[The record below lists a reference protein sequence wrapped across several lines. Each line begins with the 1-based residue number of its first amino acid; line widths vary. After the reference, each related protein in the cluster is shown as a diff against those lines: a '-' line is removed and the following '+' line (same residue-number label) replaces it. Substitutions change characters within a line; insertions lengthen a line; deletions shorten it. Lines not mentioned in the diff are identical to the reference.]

1 MKRILSLVLVLGLI
15 FTCFAGCS
23 KKEKRE
29 LYNVNLSK
37 YVTLGEY
44 NGLKVDKKSDEF
56 KKTTESIIESDVQ
69 TYGLYVTKNKG
80 KVKEGDNVNIDY
92 TGKKDGV
99 AFEGGT
105 AQAYNLVIG
114 SDSFIDGF
122 EDGLIGKEIGSTV
135 DLNLTFPENYG
146 NDELNGQDVVFTVK
160 INYVTTT
167 EAKKPKDYYTFL
179 GFSKLED
186 YTENV
191 EQRAIGESLQQAI
204 LEASKINDYPQK
216 DLDFLYDKYYEQFE
230 STLINNYQATVEQYL
245 TSTQQ
250 TADQLKQELITNQ
263 VKPLMDMQMVWYAIF
278 DKEELKITDEDKEQ
292 TIKEMIASVGDSSV
306 TRADII
312 EEYGEYYIEMMLVSN
327 KVFDLVKKNAKIS

>member
-29 LYNVNLSK
+29 LYNIDLSK

-44 NGLKVDKKSDEF
+44 KGLKVDKKSDEF

-69 TYGLYVTKNKG
+69 TYGLYVTKNEG

-135 DLNLTFPENYG
+135 DLNLTFPENYQSE
-146 NDELNGQDVVFTVK
+146 ELSGQDVVFTVK

-186 YTENV
+186 YEANI
-191 EQRAIGESLQQAI
+191 EERAIGESLQQAV
-204 LEASKINDYPQK
+204 LKDSKVKDYPK
-216 DLDFLYDKYYEQFE
+216 EDLDFLYGKYYEQFE
-230 STLINNYQATVEQYL
+230 NTLVNNYQATVEQYL
-245 TSTQQ
+245 TSIGQ
-250 TADQLKQELITNQ
+250 TADQLKEQLITNQ
-263 VKPLMDMQMVWYAIF
+263 VKPIMDMQMVWYAIF
-278 DKEELKITDEDKEQ
+278 DKEKLKITDEDKEQ
-292 TIKEMIASVGDSSV
+292 TIKEIIASGGDSSV
-306 TRADII
+306 TRADVI
-312 EEYGEYYIEMMLVSN
+312 EEYGEYYIEMLLVSD
-327 KVFDLVKKNAKIS
+327 KVFELVKKNAKIS

>member
-1 MKRILSLVLVLGLI
+1 MKRILSLVLVLILML
-15 FTCFAGCS
+15 TCFAGCA

-29 LYNVNLSK
+29 LYNVDLGK

-44 NGLKVDKKSDEF
+44 KGLKVDKKSDEF
-56 KKTTESIIESDVQ
+56 KKISENIIASDVQ
-69 TYGLYVTKNKG
+69 TYGLYVTKNTG

-167 EAKKPKDYYTFL
+167 EPKKPEDYCTLL
-179 GFSKLED
+179 GFSKVED
-186 YTENV
+186 YEANV
-191 EQRAIGESLQQAI
+191 EDRAVGESLQQAI
-204 LEASKINDYPQK
+204 LNASKVKDYPKK
-216 DLDFLYDKYYEQFE
+216 DLEFLYSKYYEQFE
-230 STLINNYQATVEQYL
+230 STLVNNYQATVEQYL
-245 TSTQQ
+245 SSVGQ
-250 TADQLKQELITNQ
+250 TADQLKEQLITNQ
-263 VKPLMDMQMVWYAIF
+263 VKPIMDMQMVWYAIF
-278 DKEELKITDEDKEQ
+278 DKEELKITDEEKEQ
-292 TIKEMIASVGDSSV
+292 TIKEIIASGGDSSV

-312 EEYGEYYIEMMLVSN
+312 EEYGEYYIEMLLVSN
-327 KVFDLVKKNAKIS
+327 NVFELVKKNAKIS

>member
-1 MKRILSLVLVLGLI
+1 MKRILSLVLVLILML
-15 FTCFAGCS
+15 TCFAGCA

-29 LYNVNLSK
+29 LYNVDLGK

-44 NGLKVDKKSDEF
+44 KGLKVDKKSDEF
-56 KKTTESIIESDVQ
+56 KKISEDIIASDVQ
-69 TYGLYVTKNKG
+69 TYGLYVTKNTG

-167 EAKKPKDYYTFL
+167 EPKKPEDYCTLL
-179 GFSKLED
+179 GFSKVED
-186 YTENV
+186 YEANV
-191 EQRAIGESLQQAI
+191 EDRAVGESLQQAI
-204 LEASKINDYPQK
+204 LNASKVKDYPK
-216 DLDFLYDKYYEQFE
+216 EDLDFLYSKYYEQFE
-230 STLINNYQATVEQYL
+230 STLVNNYQATVEQYL
-245 TSTQQ
+245 SSVGQ
-250 TADQLKQELITNQ
+250 TADQLKEQLITNQ
-263 VKPLMDMQMVWYAIF
+263 VKPIMDMQMVWYAIF
-278 DKEELKITDEDKEQ
+278 DKEELKITDEEKEQ
-292 TIKEMIASVGDSSV
+292 TIKEIIASGGDSSV

-312 EEYGEYYIEMMLVSN
+312 EEYGEYYIEMLLVSN
-327 KVFDLVKKNAKIS
+327 NVFELVKKNAKIS

>member
-1 MKRILSLVLVLGLI
+1 MKRILSLVLILGLML
-15 FTCFAGCS
+15 TCFAGCA

-29 LYNVNLSK
+29 LYNVDLGK

-44 NGLKVDKKSDEF
+44 KGLKVDKKSDEF
-56 KKTTESIIESDVQ
+56 KKISEDIIASDVQ
-69 TYGLYVTKNKG
+69 TYGLYVTKNEG

-135 DLNLTFPENYG
+135 DLNLTFPKNYG
-146 NDELNGQDVVFTVK
+146 NEELNGQDVVFTVK

-186 YTENV
+186 YEANI
-191 EQRAIGESLQQAI
+191 EERAIGESLQQAV
-204 LEASKINDYPQK
+204 LNASKIKDYPK
-216 DLDFLYDKYYEQFE
+216 EDLDFLYGKYYEQFE
-230 STLINNYQATVEQYL
+230 NTLVNNYQATVEQYL
-245 TSTQQ
+245 TSIGQ
-250 TADQLKQELITNQ
+250 TADQLKEQLITNQ
-263 VKPLMDMQMVWYAIF
+263 VKPIMDMQMVWYAIF
-278 DKEELKITDEDKEQ
+278 DKEELKITDEEKEQ
-292 TIKEMIASVGDSSV
+292 TIKEMIASGGDSSV

-312 EEYGEYYIEMMLVSN
+312 EEYGEYYIEMVLVSN
-327 KVFDLVKKNAKIS
+327 EVFDLVKKNAKIS